1 MDDRPA
7 KERRRPGIIN
17 NGEAIVRGAEL
28 TQAKTVQYKG
38 YEICM
43 GSVYK
48 NGEPLFHY
56 YVPLG
61 NGDGGVEQGKRI
73 IDQIGEEGE

>member
-1 MDDRPA
+1 M
-7 KERRRPGIIN
+7 I
-17 NGEAIVRGAEL
+17 GAEL
-28 TQAKTVQYKG
+28 SSLKTVQYKG

-48 NGEPLFHY
+48 DGEPLFHY

-61 NGDGGVEQGKRI
+61 MNDGGVEQGKRI
-73 IDQIGEEGE
+73 IDQIGQEEIE

>member
-1 MDDRPA
+1 
-7 KERRRPGIIN
+7 
-17 NGEAIVRGAEL
+17 
-28 TQAKTVQYKG
+28 VQYKG

-61 NGDGGVEQGKRI
+61 EGDGGVEQGKRI
-73 IDQIGEEGE
+73 IDQMGSDDD

>member
-1 MDDRPA
+1 M
-7 KERRRPGIIN
+7 
-17 NGEAIVRGAEL
+17 GEVIVRGTEL
-28 TQAKTVQYKG
+28 TQTKTVRYKG

-48 NGEPLFHY
+48 DGEPLFHY

-61 NGDGGVEQGKRI
+61 EGDGGVEQGKRI
-73 IDQIGEEGE
+73 IDQIGSDDD

>member
-1 MDDRPA
+1 M
-7 KERRRPGIIN
+7 
-17 NGEAIVRGAEL
+17 RGAEL